1 IIFSNTLLISAFF
14 YILRGTFANMNAP
27 ISQSRMLSFIDSRVR
42 ATGAATSSTIRW
54 VGWSLFSPVSG
65 SIIDDHGYN
74 VAFTFTSVIYV
85 VSLTIFLIA
94 VGKFKSLED
103 NPTTDKTQK
112 ITTNKEDINL

>member
-1 IIFSNTLLISAFF
+1 
-14 YILRGTFANMNAP
+14 MNAP